1 MRSRLALL
9 PLLLLCVVAAA
20 PPVASA
26 PADLHIVDARA
37 SVVFPLSLEFTIEAE
52 SSSPIVD
59 ARLLYQVDKMN
70 YAPVTSEAWPVVVP
84 STTLATSWTWD
95 MRRAS
100 LPPGATITYWW
111 RLRDRSGAVVES
123 DPHMLT
129 FDDNRH
135 SWQETGSSTVSLRWY
150 EGDEAFA
157 AQMIDVCD
165 TAVED
170 LARDVGTRV
179 DRQIKVYIYASSE
192 DMRQAMVYPQEW
204 TGGVAFTDY
213 GIVAIGIGPGDMD
226 WGVRALRHE
235 LLPAAA
241 RLAGAVAA
249 AEELDVVGHDLDR
262 LALGAV
268 LGVPLAPGQLAL
280 DADGAALGEVLG
292 AVLGGPAPHRDVE
305 VVRGVLPLLAA
316 LDAVVDGDAERRHR
330 GSGRRVPQL
339 RVARQ
344 VADEDDAVD
353 ALGHYSS
360 SSELSIGSATSSRA
374 GPPAATGW
382 VEPGL

>member
-9 PLLLLCVVAAA
+9 PLLFLCVVAAA

-37 SVVFPLSLEFTIEAE
+37 SAVFPLSLEFSIEAE

-84 STTLATSWTWD
+84 STMLATSWTWD

-111 RLRDRSGAVVES
+111 RLRDESGAVVES
-123 DPHMLT
+123 DPHILT

-135 SWQETGSSTVSLRWY
+135 PWQETGSSSVSLRWY

-157 AQMIDVCD
+157 AQMLDICD

-235 LLPAAA
+235 LTHLVIHAATFS
-241 RLAGAVAA
+241 
-249 AEELDVVGHDLDR
+249 
-262 LALGAV
+262 
-268 LGVPLAPGQLAL
+268 PF
-280 DADGAALGEVLG
+280 
-292 AVLGGPAPHRDVE
+292 
-305 VVRGVLPLLAA
+305 GVLPTWVDEGLAMHNEGDVDPNFERLLLQAA
-316 LDAVVDGDAERRHR
+316 EYEALLSLRTLTGPFSSDTGRAYLSYAESQSVVEYLLDTYGSEAVHALLMAFRDGAVMDDALMLSFGLGLDELESDWHA
-330 GSGRRVPQL
+330 SL
-339 RVARQ
+339 REQ
-344 VADEDDAVD
+344 VANA
-353 ALGHYSS
+353 
-360 SSELSIGSATSSRA
+360 
-374 GPPAATGW
+374 
-382 VEPGL
+382 